1 MLKLSTIV
9 NKIGLINYIGKKK
22 INTRKDMRSVYN
34 REKLFNPIDFIIIF
48 LDEKKIATLGEI
60 YKEFQNIKSSY
71 SKPAI
76 FKILKKMENDDTI
89 KNIESKNKHPKYS
102 IIDTV
107 QFKIKSDAYAFKD
120 QISANAL
127 TLDVE
132 SNELDMIKSYPNNFQ
147 KKIISETIFK
157 FGLISFYTCLLSY
170 RKSMSPIYGIEKN
183 KKLHELWLRNAMS
196 FENNLNPAK
205 FSKLLKTKL
214 EDEKREIRMNEV
226 SENEEESDYSIKK
239 ITQQEM
245 LDATKD
251 LEKTF
256 SKMFPEWYDEFQSSE
271 YVVDTRVNDLMRKV
285 CIEHPE
291 YLLS

>member
-9 NKIGLINYIGKKK
+9 NKIGLINYIEKKK

-34 REKLFNPIDFIIIF
+34 REKPFNPIDFIIIF
-48 LDEKKIATLGEI
+48 LNEKKIATLGEI
-60 YKEFQNIKSSY
+60 YKEFQSIKSSY

-76 FKILKKMENDDTI
+76 FKILKKMENDGII

-107 QFKIKSDAYAFKD
+107 KFKIKSNAYAFKD
-120 QISANAL
+120 HISVNAL
-127 TLDVE
+127 TLGVE

-147 KKIISETIFK
+147 KKLISETIFI

-196 FENNLNPAK
+196 FENNLNSAK
-205 FSKLLKTKL
+205 FSNLLESKL
-214 EDEKREIRMNEV
+214 EDKKSEIRMNKAL
-226 SENEEESDYSIKK
+226 ENEEESDYSFEK

-245 LDATKD
+245 LNATKD

-256 SKMFPEWYDEFQSSE
+256 SKMFPEWYDEFKSSE
-271 YVVDTRVNDLMRKV
+271 DIVDTRTNNLMRKV
-285 CIEHPE
+285 CIKHPE